1 MPNLTF
7 KHLMTTASRRS
18 ARLVGVVISPSH
30 MHCRQSQ
37 ASSHPLHPIV
47 TPQSHALSSVT
58 GVVTP
63 ATSHRHTSVTRTV
76 VSHRRRHTR
85 YIPSSHLSH
94 MHCRQSQASSHPLHP
109 IVTPQSHA
117 LSSLTDVVTLAT
129 SRRHTAVTRT
139 VVTHRRRH
147 TRYAPSSHLSHMHC
161 RQSQASSHQLRPI
174 ASVTTPARRVD
185 SSTWLQVEVNL

>member
-7 KHLMTTASRRS
+7 KHLMTTASQRS
-18 ARLVGVVISPSH
+18 ARLVGVVISP
-30 MHCRQSQ
+30 
-37 ASSHPLHPIV
+37 
-47 TPQSHALSSVT
+47 
-58 GVVTP
+58 
-63 ATSHRHTSVTRTV
+63 
-76 VSHRRRHTR
+76 
-85 YIPSSHLSH
+85 SH